1 MASVVVAWAGAPARA
16 AEVSREAAT
25 AAAFEALKQRPAE
38 LTAFLRAMP
47 KGGDLHNHL
56 SGAIYA
62 ESWIA
67 WAAEDGVCVDLAE
80 LVLSKPPCDSVK
92 GRVAVATVLGD
103 ELFTDRLIDALSV
116 RNYKIY
122 GRSGHDQFFATFSA
136 FDPAGKGRGVDML
149 VEVVTGAAEQN
160 ISYLELMGSAGM
172 SSARK
177 LAADLAWDDDLKAL
191 RGKLADKDIDRIVQE
206 VAGGIDALM
215 AGVRKALECD
225 TKHPPAC
232 DVTVRFL
239 AQVIRVF
246 PPEQV
251 FAQVLYGYHLA
262 KVSPHVVGINL
273 VGPEDDRVTLA
284 GYARQMASVAFV
296 GAEVPGVA
304 AALHAGELTMGLVP
318 PKDLRFHVREAV
330 LTAGA
335 RRIGHGV
342 DILYEDDP
350 YGLMAEMVERGV
362 MVEILLTSNDVILGV
377 EGKDH
382 PFETY
387 RAMGVPVAL
396 STDDEGVSRIDLT
409 HEFVRAART
418 YDLDYAN
425 MKAFA
430 RNSMTYAF
438 IDGDSLWQDPGA
450 AVAVADCAK
459 EALGAEKPGKV
470 CASFL
475 EGSEKA
481 RLQWRLERDFA
492 VFEASWPTHRP

>member
-1 MASVVVAWAGAPARA
+1 MVVVAWAGVSAQA
-16 AEVSREAAT
+16 AEDKREAAT

-67 WAAEDGVCVDLAE
+67 WAAEDGVCVGLTA
-80 LVLSKPPCDSVK
+80 LVLSKPPCDTVK

-116 RNYKIY
+116 RNYRIY
-122 GRSGHDQFFATFSA
+122 GRSGHDQFFSTFSA
-136 FDPAGKGRGVDML
+136 FHAAGKGRGVDML
-149 VEVVTGAAEQN
+149 VEVMTRAAQQN

-172 SSARK
+172 SEARK
-177 LAADLAWDDDLKAL
+177 LAADLAWSDDLETL
-191 RGKLADKDIDRIVQE
+191 RAKIADKDIDKLAAE
-206 VAGGIDALM
+206 VGDGIGALM
-215 AGVRKALECD
+215 AAVRKSLECE

-251 FAQVLYGYHLA
+251 FAQILYGYHLA
-262 KVSPHVVGINL
+262 KASPHVVGINL
-273 VGPEDDRVTLA
+273 VAPEDDRVTLA
-284 GYARQMASVAFV
+284 DYSKQMASVAFV
-296 GAEVPGVA
+296 GAEVPGVP

-318 PKDLRFHVREAV
+318 PEDLRFHVREAV

-335 RRIGHGV
+335 KRIGHGV

-350 YGLMAEMVERGV
+350 YGLMAEMVKRGV

-377 EGKDH
+377 VGKDH

-409 HEFVRAART
+409 HEFVRAVRT
-418 YDLDYAN
+418 YDLGYAD
-425 MKAFA
+425 MKELA
-430 RNSMTYAF
+430 RNSLTYAF
-438 IDGDSLWQDPGA
+438 LDGESLWKEPGA
-450 AVAVADCAK
+450 GVVVAACAK
-459 EALGAEKPGKV
+459 EALGAEKLDKV

-481 RLQWRLERDFA
+481 RLQWRLERDFTA
-492 VFEASWPTHRP
+492 FEESWPTAKP